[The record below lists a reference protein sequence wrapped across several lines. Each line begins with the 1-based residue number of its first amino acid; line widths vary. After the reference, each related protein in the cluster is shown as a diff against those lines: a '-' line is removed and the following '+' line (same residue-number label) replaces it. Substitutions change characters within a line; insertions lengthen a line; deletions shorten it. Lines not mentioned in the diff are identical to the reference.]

1 MSTQKQRI
9 GIKSDKRLSGLVA
22 RLWGTITQ
30 MDREHKSPPEDQTG
44 ARLTNRIQYFNWI
57 TVHLMF
63 YQKADTSR
71 PVHDTMPTVA
81 IVGIII
87 QNEGRNR
94 GASLCNDQ
102 VSTDSVNHPCNEFMI
117 NENGKRY
124 HVTVGVEWMNEK
136 GVGGCWLEMQ
146 IEKTLLNLTQTI

>member
-102 VSTDSVNHPCNEFMI
+102 SGDLANEI
-117 NENGKRY
+117 NAK
-124 HVTVGVEWMNEK
+124 TEK
-136 GVGGCWLEMQ
+136 QFCTTCH
-146 IEKTLLNLTQTI
+146 KLTPVPFANFQPPPS